1 MDIQEVIKQNSEK
14 YKKKL
19 EKQGVTSNK
28 LNNYARMNT
37 KSVDSN
43 NAKSVFSQ
51 NEKEEAYKKAKTDID
66 YARSLTKNLTDNGF
80 IPAPKQ
86 EMLQDALNWAIKQ
99 VQ

>member
-1 MDIQEVIKQNSEK
+1 MANGTDLQ
-14 YKKKL
+14 
-19 EKQGVTSNK
+19 
-28 LNNYARMNT
+28 
-37 KSVDSN
+37 
-43 NAKSVFSQ
+43 
-51 NEKEEAYKKAKTDID
+51 EAYKKAKTDID